1 MYSDDNVT
9 PQLKAVATLH
19 WWWRVVWRQTLYA
32 GLIFG
37 VVVLGLVFLLGMHPG
52 VLGVFGILWLIP
64 VFLLVLL
71 AVTVAIYKRSLHKS
85 FHLAGNTWE
94 FVLVEHQHER
104 GSPELSTEEAI
115 RIFWGV
121 VWRNLVI
128 NLLFDLVIRGNIQAE
143 IWFGLLAGYLA
154 MFIFMA
160 YPLGSTYLRIRQL
173 GTAKEAGQPLSEPV
187 SRCFFSS

>member
-9 PQLKAVATLH
+9 PKLKAVATLH

-37 VVVLGLVFLLGMHPG
+37 VVVLGLVFLLGIHPG
-52 VLGVFGILWLIP
+52 ALGVFGLLWLLP

-71 AVTVAIYKRSLHKS
+71 AVTVAIYKQSLHKS
-85 FHLAGNTWE
+85 FHLAGDTWE

-104 GSPELSTEEAI
+104 GSPELSTGEAL
-115 RIFWGV
+115 RIYWGV
-121 VWRNLVI
+121 VWRNLII
-128 NLLFDLVIRGNIQAE
+128 NLLFDLVIRGNIQAD

-154 MFIFMA
+154 MFIFMVA
-160 YPLGSTYLRIRQL
+160 PLGSTYPRIRRL
-173 GTAKEAGQPLSEPV
+173 GTATGADRPSPEPV
-187 SRCFFSS
+187 P